1 MKAALYARTSTA
13 DQYPEAQLIALR
25 DYCARRDWPIE
36 LEYVD
41 DGISGAGKARPA
53 LDALT
58 HDARRGRFE
67 IVVAWRLDR
76 LGRSLRS
83 LVLLLDGLTEAGIAV
98 ASVDDG
104 IDLSTAAG
112 RFQVHILGA
121 LAEYERTMIGD
132 RVRMGIARARRDGV
146 KLGRPRLDVSVEQL
160 AAAAGLSLSE
170 AAESLRVSRSYVSK
184 WRRQAAG
191 GLSKK
196 PPAEDDRKI

>member
-1 MKAALYARTSTA
+1 MRAALYARTSTDHQNPA
-13 DQYPEAQLIALR
+13 GQLIALR
-25 DYCARRDWPIE
+25 EYCARRQWTVE

-41 DGISGAGKARPA
+41 DAISGAAMKRPA
-53 LDALT
+53 LETLGRDA
-58 HDARRGRFE
+58 ARGRFD

-83 LVLLLDGLTEAGIAV
+83 LVLFLDQLTAAGVAV

-146 KLGRPRLDVSVEQL
+146 RLGRPRAGVTPEQL
-160 AAAAGLSLSE
+160 AAAADLSLTE
-170 AAESLRVSRSYVSK
+170 AAESLRVSRSYISK

-191 GLSKK
+191 VC
-196 PPAEDDRKI
+196 PQNPAES